1 MQNYEFNP
9 DKNEFIANYQ
19 KLKSGKNMS
28 EYYGVSV
35 RKIYSYA
42 QKINYRNILS
52 LHQKWCLTK

>member
-42 QKINYRNILS
+42 QKINQVFHHLKINCDL
-52 LHQKWCLTK
+52 LQ